1 MFHQICLSISV
12 IIIFALLLFNIH
24 IYRSRKRLQK
34 DEKEMRRLTAIAEEA
49 NEIKSRFLTT
59 MSYNIRI
66 PLNNVVGF
74 SQLMTE
80 DVNLSE
86 DEKREYSGIIQ
97 SNSAELIRLV
107 NNVLD
112 LSRLEANMMKFQL
125 QNCNVQEWC
134 NELPCLVQMRSEGSI
149 HLELVADTGNA
160 IIHTDVSRLTQ
171 LVSRH
176 AAIPCRMQ
184 ENKDS
189 EHATDLQSGNTGNK
203 LPDREQSAHRSR
215 IFFTKGNPYR
225 TESIYCFRALQR
237 QLSCG
242 EKR

>member
-1 MFHQICLSISV
+1 
-12 IIIFALLLFNIH
+12 
-24 IYRSRKRLQK
+24 
-34 DEKEMRRLTAIAEEA
+34 MRRLTAIAEEA

-171 LVSRH
+171 LVSGMLLYPVECKRTRIVNMQLTYNPETQ
-176 AAIPCRMQ
+176 AINCRI
-184 ENKDS
+184 ENSPLADPTFSSQK
-189 EHATDLQSGNTGNK
+189 
-203 LPDREQSAHRSR
+203 
-215 IFFTKGNPYR
+215 
-225 TESIYCFRALQR
+225 ESISHRINLLFFEHFNGSYRV
-237 QLSCG
+237 
-242 EKR
+242 EKSGDNPIIYFTYPTLTT